1 MASKDKKESRR
12 RKKSRGAGSRYLL
25 LILLLA
31 AAGVGGYLWL
41 GGEGRF
47 SDRFRETIRPEMPLI
62 TEKGEEEPPAD
73 QTAENPL
80 PRPVIDFDGIGK
92 DTPSD
97 AIMAD
102 RKARFGVG
110 ESLDMIVREDEAIR
124 LGETTIPMAEI
135 LDKIRIQRKAI
146 GEEDLQKPVLGAAGE
161 EEALARNIEAAKEQ
175 YQKIADRFEA
185 PETAREGTEE
195 ELPPSSGPVPE
206 QFFALEM
213 GLARAEDLKK
223 TKERL
228 KKGRE
233 LLEASDL
240 YDALEADIEGLE
252 AEKRAVTSR
261 LERELPRAASRPEE
275 EVLSARI
282 AEGRSRAKKLWS
294 ELGDP
299 ETVLQQEEIREL
311 QQIHAAMEPLMEEE
325 RKRRPIIDRLD
336 EKRQGLLN
344 FGDLSRA
351 KEMLDEI
358 AGLKYEKEQ
367 SENRLKALLAQVA
380 PLLPPDAPDGPWIPD
395 YPYYASSD
403 SSDDPFL
410 ERLSQAVD
418 EYEAVTSKLSDP
430 DTAKALK
437 DYREK
442 AQEYIELQKTLDDL
456 TTAAEIEAEIEKR
469 REWMEWPEEEI
480 RSALQKE
487 MDGLSL
493 QQRDL
498 EYDLRKIF
506 TADESP
512 EIYGIHV
519 VRSGDNIW
527 DIHFN
532 FLREYFDYRE
542 IHLSPAADEP
552 VRGRSTGV
560 GKILKFSENMV
571 FIYNVRE
578 ERLVT
583 DLNLI
588 HPHSKIVVFNMGE
601 ALSLLSQI
609 DYENIDRIY
618 FDGETLWIPGAEG

>member
-1 MASKDKKESRR
+1 MAPKEKREGRR
-12 RKKSRGAGSRYLL
+12 RKKAGSGWGRFLL
-25 LILLLA
+25 LLFLLA
-31 AAGVGGYLWL
+31 AAGGGYLWL
-41 GGEGRF
+41 QEEGRF
-47 SDRFRETIRPEMPLI
+47 SDRFRETIPPEMPLI
-62 TEKGEEEPPAD
+62 TEKGEEKPPAD
-73 QTAENPL
+73 GTAENLL
-80 PRPVIDFDGIGK
+80 PRPVIDFGEIGI
-92 DTPSD
+92 DSPTD
-97 AIMAD
+97 ALTAD
-102 RKARFGVG
+102 RKARFGVE
-110 ESLDMIVREDEAIR
+110 ESLDMIVRGDEAIR

-146 GEEDLQKPVLGAAGE
+146 GEEDLQRPGFGAGVE
-161 EEALARNIEAAKEQ
+161 KEVVARKIEAAKEQ

-185 PETAREGTEE
+185 PKTAGEGTEE

-223 TKERL
+223 TKERI

-240 YDALEADIEGLE
+240 HDALEADIEGLE
-252 AEKRAVTSR
+252 AEKSAVTAR
-261 LERELPRAASRPEE
+261 LEKRPPPAPSLSEE
-275 EVLSARI
+275 EALSARI
-282 AEGRSRAKKLWS
+282 AEGRSLAKKLGS
-294 ELGDP
+294 ELKDP
-299 ETVLQQEEIREL
+299 ERVLQQEEIREL
-311 QQIHAAMEPLMEEE
+311 QQIHAALEPLMEEE
-325 RKRRPIIDRLD
+325 RKRRAIIDRLH
-336 EKRQGLLN
+336 EKREGLSN

-367 SENRLKALLAQVA
+367 SEDRLKRLLAQVA
-380 PLLPPDAPDGPWIPD
+380 PLLPPSHAPDGPWITD
-395 YPYYASSD
+395 DRYYASSD

-410 ERLSQAVD
+410 KRLSQAVD

-430 DTAKALK
+430 DTPKALK

-442 AQEYIELQKTLDDL
+442 AQGYIALQKSLDDL
-456 TTAAEIEAEIEKR
+456 TAAAEIEAEIEKR
-469 REWMEWPEEEI
+469 QGWMEWPEEEI

-498 EYDLRKIF
+498 EYDLREIF

-527 DIHFN
+527 DIHFD
-532 FLREYFDYRE
+532 FLREYLYHRE

-552 VRGRSTGV
+552 ILGRSTGV

-578 ERLVT
+578 KRLVR
-583 DLNLI
+583 DINLI
-588 HPHSKIVVFNMGE
+588 HPRSKIVVFNMRE
-601 ALSLLSQI
+601 ALSMLSQI